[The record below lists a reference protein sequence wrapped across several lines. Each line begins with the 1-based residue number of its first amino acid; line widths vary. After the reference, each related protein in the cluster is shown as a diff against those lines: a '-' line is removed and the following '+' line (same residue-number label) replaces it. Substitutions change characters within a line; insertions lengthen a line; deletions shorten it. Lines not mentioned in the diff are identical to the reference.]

1 MAEYT
6 CINKVLFNEKHWYI
20 NERTNGILINSI
32 SFPGAV
38 KYLIKG
44 DSIILMSGI
53 HGIFSFDLKHGPRFL
68 DELGEIVNCYGRERD
83 P

>member
-6 CINKVLFNEKHWYI
+6 SINKILFNEKHWYI
-20 NERTNGILINSI
+20 NERKKGILINSS

-38 KYLIKG
+38 KYLIKE

-53 HGIFSFDLKHGPRFL
+53 HGLFSFDLKSGPRFL
-68 DELGEIVNCYGRERD
+68 DELGEIVNCYGRE
-83 P
+83 